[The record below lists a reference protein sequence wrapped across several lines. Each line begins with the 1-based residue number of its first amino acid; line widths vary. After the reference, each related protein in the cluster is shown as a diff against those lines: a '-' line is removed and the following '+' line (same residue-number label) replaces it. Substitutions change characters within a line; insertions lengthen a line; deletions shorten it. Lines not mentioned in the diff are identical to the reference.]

1 MSNRMMHSV
10 HNHIDMAKV
19 VKKYK
24 IEKENK
30 DRRDKKWAYIADFAV
45 PK

>member
-1 MSNRMMHSV
+1 MMHSV

-24 IEKENK
+24 IEKENQE
-30 DRRDKKWAYIADFAV
+30 YICKFTRN
-45 PK
+45 